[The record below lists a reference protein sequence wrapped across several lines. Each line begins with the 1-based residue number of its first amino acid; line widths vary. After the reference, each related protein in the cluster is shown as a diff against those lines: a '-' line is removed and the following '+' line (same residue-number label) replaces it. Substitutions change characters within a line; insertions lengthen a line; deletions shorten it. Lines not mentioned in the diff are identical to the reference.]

1 MVKIFK
7 IIMLLCALSCSEN
20 EDSADTE
27 KIFVNDIEREY
38 ILYIPE
44 SYDGKSKLPIL
55 LNFHGGGMDASGQL
69 YISDMRSLADT
80 ENFILVYPE
89 GLYGLWNVSLP
100 SDPESKNNTDD
111 IGFINTL
118 IDQIA
123 SNYNIDTSRVYAT
136 GFSNGAGMSY
146 TLACTMS
153 NKIAAI
159 VSMGGLLYKHTAENS
174 KPDPVAIMSIHGTAD
189 QDRPYGGIN
198 NYYYSIDDI
207 HDYWIDQNITNKV
220 PDIISFN
227 SNGQTVEYHSYKNG
241 INNISIDHYKVIG
254 GEHWWLDIEYEG
266 LNTNRIIW
274 DFVSKYDTNGLR

>member
-1 MVKIFK
+1 MVKIFT

-20 EDSADTE
+20 EDSANTE

-44 SYDGKSKLPIL
+44 SYDGNSKLPIL

-100 SDPESKNNTDD
+100 SDSESKNNTDD

-123 SNYNIDTSRVYAT
+123 STYNVDTSRVYAT

-146 TLACTMS
+146 TLACAMS

-159 VSMGGLLYKHTAENS
+159 ASMGGLLYMHTAQNS
-174 KPDPVAIMSIHGTAD
+174 KPSPVAIMSIHGTAD
-189 QDRPYGGIN
+189 YPRPYEGID
-198 NYYYSIDDI
+198 NYYYSINEM
-207 HDYWIDQNITNKV
+207 HQYWINQNKTDKV
-220 PDIISFN
+220 PEIISFN
-227 SNGQTVEYHSYKNG
+227 SNGKTVEYHSYKNG
-241 INNISIDHYKVIG
+241 TNNTSIDHYKVID
-254 GEHWWLDIEYEG
+254 GEHNWLEIQYKDS
-266 LNTNRIIW
+266 NTNQLIW
-274 DFVSKYDTNGLR
+274 DFVSKYDVNGLR